1 MLDQLRSASPKT
13 LKEAQGQIDGLWGVV
28 SELESI
34 VTELKSQNEELSEQV
49 RELNDRIGKSSRNSS
64 RAPSSDS
71 TSQRAGRPKKPRSK
85 NRKGAQPGHE
95 KHERSVVPEL
105 DVDEVQ
111 RYFPATLCGCGGTVS
126 IDSEPRCRHQ
136 VFDIPVVRF
145 SVIEH
150 QLFGG
155 QCSDCGKHHRAQTP
169 SSIPT
174 GQMGPNLVALIAHL
188 SGRYHL
194 SIRAIQDYLNEHW
207 QLNFSI
213 GAISQ
218 AQAKATAALGE
229 PYRQIG
235 DYVRQQ
241 PVAHADETRHFRG
254 NECRWLWTLVTQKA
268 CYFLTQVSRGKEA
281 ADTLLGDFSG
291 YLVTDDYVGYNRV
304 PEERR
309 QLCWPHLIRK
319 FTDIGSRVGNGGK
332 VGRRLL
338 LISHAIIRTR
348 HRWQDNRISEGIYFR
363 RMNRLR
369 SSFRQT
375 LERGSRLRID
385 GRTNRQ
391 CVHLLTRESMCWT
404 FLKDHRIP
412 LDNNTAERAVRPYVI
427 WRKLSFATQSYQGDQ
442 FRPLILSVVGTA
454 QRLGVSSYQFIR
466 SACGESMSGVDVTTR
481 FVFNPPPLLA
491 QR

>member
-95 KHERSVVPEL
+95 KHERSLVPEL

-111 RYFPATLCGCGGTVS
+111 RFFPATLCGCGGTVS

-188 SGRYHL
+188 SGR
-194 SIRAIQDYLNEHW
+194 
-207 QLNFSI
+207 
-213 GAISQ
+213 
-218 AQAKATAALGE
+218 
-229 PYRQIG
+229 
-235 DYVRQQ
+235 
-241 PVAHADETRHFRG
+241 
-254 NECRWLWTLVTQKA
+254 
-268 CYFLTQVSRGKEA
+268 
-281 ADTLLGDFSG
+281 
-291 YLVTDDYVGYNRV
+291 
-304 PEERR
+304 
-309 QLCWPHLIRK
+309 
-319 FTDIGSRVGNGGK
+319 
-332 VGRRLL
+332 
-338 LISHAIIRTR
+338 
-348 HRWQDNRISEGIYFR
+348 
-363 RMNRLR
+363 
-369 SSFRQT
+369 
-375 LERGSRLRID
+375 
-385 GRTNRQ
+385 
-391 CVHLLTRESMCWT
+391 
-404 FLKDHRIP
+404 
-412 LDNNTAERAVRPYVI
+412 
-427 WRKLSFATQSYQGDQ
+427 
-442 FRPLILSVVGTA
+442 
-454 QRLGVSSYQFIR
+454 
-466 SACGESMSGVDVTTR
+466 
-481 FVFNPPPLLA
+481 
-491 QR
+491 